1 MFGLIHGMKA
11 IFILVIVF
19 AFSIGAFSQRVT
31 LTGTVYDLTGSV
43 VPKVR
48 IVIIDRRGHSTVVT
62 ETQTSDEGVFEA
74 ALVPGEF
81 TIRLESQGFKAFVS
95 EKFRLV
101 DTQKKKFFFDVVL
114 ESMSVDPCHDP
125 TSCWPSSVI
134 EMNKPEISTQISPIN
149 QKPNKR

>member
-1 MFGLIHGMKA
+1 MKA
-11 IFILVIVF
+11 IFVLVIVF

-31 LTGTVYDLTGSV
+31 LTGTVYDVTGAV

-62 ETQTSDEGVFEA
+62 ETQTNDEGVFEA

-81 TIRLESQGFKAFVS
+81 TIRLESQGFKAFVW

-114 ESMSVDPCHDP
+114 ETIGTEPCHDP
-125 TSCWPSSVI
+125 TACGPLPI
-134 EMNKPEISTQISPIN
+134 GEMNETRISTKISPRPIKE
-149 QKPNKR
+149 KPKKP